1 MLKRL
6 RRPVWSLVYPFFVCA
21 SMAFSSL
28 AEAQMTNAYGQA
40 STAVTGTRYTLTGTV
55 VNSVS
60 GDPISRALVQ
70 VSTDRQRSV
79 MTDQQGRFQ
88 IEDLPA
94 TRVMVQR
101 VAKPGFFEQQQLSQR
116 RRSPIDVGPNSAPL
130 VLKLVPEAIIVGHVT
145 DENREPMENVPV
157 QMTTVAIQNGR
168 KRWISGSVVRTN
180 AEGEFRLANM
190 QPGTYFVSAGPAR
203 SGTLEVYIPS
213 PTEPGYPV
221 TYYPGVSDLSAAG
234 PFLLGGGQIAQ
245 ADITMSPAPWFSI
258 SGVLTGYAEGYP
270 PQLQFVNRAGND
282 AQMSMS
288 FDPSSGKFEARVF
301 AGQCFI
307 KARAFDPP
315 GKFLYADLP
324 VTVNSKIEGIRVS
337 VVSGG
342 IPVVVQK
349 QRTKPASAYATDPRA
364 GGRAMS
370 TDPAFEASMS
380 IDANVQLISTD
391 PAHRD
396 ARAGLQPGDN
406 QLVIRDAENGR
417 YIASITPTGAWY
429 VQSVTHAGVD
439 LLSQELAV
447 VPGESRPIEIV
458 LRDDFAT
465 LTATVQGWGDEAD
478 KFTQFVIVPERAPFT
493 ARLTASSG
501 RSGEAGLGM
510 YAPGDYR
517 VYAFDRVD
525 GLEYMNPEVLHAYD
539 GYAARV
545 SLLPDQKTS
554 VSVQLIRR
562 ND

>member
-1 MLKRL
+1 MFERL
-6 RRPVWSLVYPFFVCA
+6 QHPVSRVVYFFLVCA

-28 AEAQMTNAYGQA
+28 AEAQMTSGYGQA

-70 VSTDRQRSV
+70 LGADRQRSV

-94 TRVMVQR
+94 MQVMVQQVR
-101 VAKPGFFEQQQLSQR
+101 KPGFFEEQQVSRR
-116 RRSPIDVGPNSAPL
+116 RRSPVDVGPNAAP
-130 VLKLVPEAIIVGHVT
+130 VVIKLVPEAIIVGHVT
-145 DENREPMENVPV
+145 DENREPLENVPV
-157 QMTTVAIQNGR
+157 KITTVAIQNGR
-168 KRWISGSVVRTN
+168 KRWISGLAVRTN

-203 SGTLEVYIPS
+203 NGTLEIYIPS

-221 TYYPGVSDLSAAG
+221 AYYPGVSDLSATG
-234 PFLLGGGQIAQ
+234 PFQLSGGQIAQ
-245 ADITMSPAPWFSI
+245 ADITMSPAQWFAI
-258 SGVLTGYAEGYP
+258 SGVVTGYAEGYP
-270 PQLQFVNRAGND
+270 PELQFVNRAGND

-288 FDPSSGKFEARVF
+288 FDPNSGKFEARVF

-324 VTVNSKIEGIRVS
+324 VTVNSKMEGIHVS
-337 VVSGG
+337 LVSAG

-349 QRTKPASAYATDPRA
+349 QKTKPASTYANDPREN
-364 GGRAMS
+364 GRFNVD
-370 TDPAFEASMS
+370 DPNFGPRPS
-380 IDANVQLISTD
+380 ISANLTLISTD

-406 QLVIRDAENGR
+406 QLVIRDAENAR
-417 YIASITPTGAWY
+417 YIAAITPLGAWY
-429 VQSVTHAGVD
+429 VQSATHAGVD

-478 KFTQFVIVPERAPFT
+478 KFTQFVIVPERAPFN
-493 ARLTASSG
+493 ARLTASGG

-525 GLEYMNPEVLHAYD
+525 GLEYMSPEVLHAYD

-554 VSVQLIRR
+554 VNVQLIRR